1 MNEMKEEYQNAES
14 IGIIGRADG
23 PTRVFITDKGRKKPI
38 KVRIQNYIYL
48 HKRKRAARKIVAGTH
63 TLEEM
68 LVYAVNNY
76 GAMEVNHKLGE
87 LPSIS
92 RVYEIKAGSDCFDI
106 EIDDTR
112 GTFGVS
118 FSGDNKALKCFQ
130 TIAKDLYIYYGVSE
144 NDISQKTERYLS
156 LLGVLIL

>member
-1 MNEMKEEYQNAES
+1 MKDEYQNAES
-14 IGIIGRADG
+14 IGIIGGADG
-23 PTRVFITDKGRKKPI
+23 PTSVLITGKGRKKPL
-38 KVRIQNYIYL
+38 KVRIRNYIYQ

-68 LVYAVNNY
+68 LVYAVNTY
-76 GAMEVNHKLGE
+76 GATEVNHKLGE

-92 RVYEIKAGSDCFDI
+92 RVYEIKAGSDCLDI
-106 EIDDTR
+106 EIDDIR

-118 FSGDNKALKCFQ
+118 FSGNNKAMKFFQ
-130 TIAKDLYIYYGVSE
+130 RIAKDLYIYYGVSE

-156 LLGVLIL
+156 LLGVLSL

>member
-1 MNEMKEEYQNAES
+1 MKDEYQNAES
-14 IGIIGRADG
+14 IGIIGGADG
-23 PTRVFITDKGRKKPI
+23 PTSVLITGKGRKKPL
-38 KVRIQNYIYL
+38 KVRIRNYIYQ

-68 LVYAVNNY
+68 LVYAVNTY
-76 GAMEVNHKLGE
+76 GATEVNHKLGE

-92 RVYEIKAGSDCFDI
+92 RVYEIKAGSDCLDI
-106 EIDDTR
+106 EIDDIR

-118 FSGDNKALKCFQ
+118 FSGNNKAMKFFQ
-130 TIAKDLYIYYGVSE
+130 RITKDLYIYYGVSE

-156 LLGVLIL
+156 LLGVLSL